1 MIIKKTACQYIHIEL
16 QNDVE
21 KLLFILSKNTELLI
35 SFFHQHLENFSEHIR
50 KKKIIRDKFSF
61 KKIKPKSVLGFF
73 VLIAFQFQYVIAQP
87 LNALPINGKV
97 VAGVATISQTSTAT
111 NATMTVNQTSQRAVI
126 NWDSFNVGKNAAV
139 NFVTP
144 GANSS
149 TLNRVTGASPS
160 LIQGALSSNG
170 QIILVNANGIT
181 FGRGAQV
188 DAPGVV
194 ASTMDIAN
202 KDFMD
207 GKSTF
212 SGSGSGKI
220 VNKGTISATTQDGF
234 IALLAPEVQNQGYLL
249 ASKGGT
255 VVMTAG
261 EQITLNFQGKHL
273 GGVNVDIATYKA
285 LVANKR
291 VVEVNGGLVVMAAG
305 AANQLMSSVIKNTG
319 RVSASS
325 VVNNGG
331 EIEFVGNT
339 VTQAGTVEANSTT
352 GVGGQVNLVGNNIT
366 ATSKSKTTA
375 TGATGGGQVNMG
387 LAQTAVSGGTQVN
400 AVTPSANTVA
410 INQAIVKAN
419 ATQAAQNNSLAQT
432 VTVEQGASIDA
443 SATQSGNGGII
454 AIWSALKTNIAGSLK
469 AIGGA
474 VSGNGGFVETSS
486 KGTVILAPNA
496 IINTSASNGKAG
508 TWLLDPID
516 LTIDAATANIISA
529 ALENNNVSIAVNGNV
544 CPSLGSCTQ
553 NGSGSLTIAS
563 GTNILKATG
572 SLSTL
577 SLSSSGVFNLN
588 ANISGQNL
596 NVIISSSIAYL
607 NAGSSITA
615 NQVTV
620 QAQTIYANGIIN
632 AQSGTTLGAA
642 IQLLAQAIYVS
653 GGLNTSTSSNTNTSN
668 TTNTSVTYNGN
679 IIRKEDLPTFLTS
692 QNNPNGNIAGG
703 LDVVYTSSAAND
715 SSASAQTNTNQTN
728 IIHLNAVN
736 DLTIYSSAQIL
747 ANGTNGGQITLSAQ
761 QLNAQ
766 SGSLIQANGNNGPGG
781 VIAINGTDIRLAGA
795 VAANGSNGG
804 SFAVTANTLTIDS
817 AAVVQTNGQAGPG
830 GTITLTS
837 HQDIQ
842 INQAQ
847 ISANGYTDG
856 GSITIVSNAGNLNI
870 QNTLIQT
877 NGSNGRGGSIG
888 ISTFNQT
895 ILSGA
900 TVEASGFI
908 QGGTILIGND
918 ANNSTLP
925 FSIYTS
931 LDALTTINASQT
943 NLSNT
948 TAGGLVE
955 TSGATLSM
963 LASINAGRGGMW
975 LIDPYTYIIG
985 STEAGYINTALNA
998 GTAVT
1003 INATNA
1009 STSVGSNSISG
1020 SGPTSAIVING
1031 LISASSGTAALSLT
1045 ATTIYINNNVTT
1057 MGSQTYTGN
1066 VVLGMPSIVLQTS
1079 NAGVTVT
1086 GSITTQPTV
1095 LEFLGNT
1102 SYLFNAITY
1111 SASSSA
1117 SSLGMLGSISWSGT
1131 NYTFTPSSSLTLSSV
1146 STLLVAGGGSGGAV
1160 SNGGYE
1166 GGGGGGGGG
1175 VASGTMQLTANTNY
1189 VVTVGAGG
1197 ISSFSTTNACCNGGN
1212 TTITGG
1218 ATITV
1223 YGGGAGGEGNG
1234 GGSSTGISG
1243 GSGGGGNGYG
1253 GTHNPGVVT
1262 SCFGCPSG
1270 LTSYGNNGGTGMNG
1284 VGGGNGG
1291 GGGAT
1296 AVGTSANGSTASNG
1310 GAGLTTDITGSS
1322 AVYGSGG
1329 GAGAGDIP
1337 HMNNGNQGSG
1347 GSNAGNGGTGG
1358 SNGNGGS
1365 AGGNA
1370 ASNYGGGGGG
1380 AGGMTNQFGGT
1391 GGSGIAV
1398 FKFSTTSGLT
1408 ITTGSGA
1415 VSLAAVTGLS
1425 RLTINSTSNASQVT
1439 GIISGSGSVALNSA
1453 SGYNSGVLLFT
1464 GANTYTGGTTISGGT
1479 LQVGAG
1485 STTGNLGTGGVTDNA
1500 ALIFNRSDAIT
1511 DANNITGSGTL
1522 TQAGSGTLTL
1532 SGNNSYTGGTTI
1544 SGGTLQVGAG
1554 STTGN
1559 LGTGGVTDNAALIFN
1574 RSDAI
1579 TDANNITGS
1588 GTLTQAGSG
1597 TLTLSGN
1604 NSYTGGTILNAG
1616 TLNLGSANAIGS
1628 TGTITFGNYSGR
1640 ITGGGILQFSSSNTT
1655 DYSSRFS
1662 SALFQTYLIDT
1673 NGQSVTL
1680 GSALTSNVGTLI
1692 KLGSGTLTLGATNT
1706 YANGSGTQIYGGI
1719 LQVSSDANLG
1729 NSSPVMLIGGALLAS
1744 SSFSTSKNIIA
1755 YLTNGVIEAASGVT
1769 LTLTGSID
1777 GTTVNIGGTAT
1788 GGSYTG
1794 TIVYAPSG
1802 GSLTNLNL
1810 YAGTLLNNSSY
1821 TNGSLL
1827 TIYGGNIAAAA
1838 GTTVTFSNTVAG
1850 SAAIN
1855 IGDSVNTGTVV
1866 LSNTSNSFSG
1876 GVNVNY
1882 GTLSVSAQ
1890 TNLPSGNTV
1899 TLTNG
1904 GTLLDTA
1911 NSVTL
1916 ANNIVLGTGGGV
1928 VAVNGSANTLTL
1940 SGTMTGANA
1949 IQFGTSTNTGTI
1961 ALTTNKAFTGA
1972 MTVSAATVNLSGL
1985 LSTTTIGISGNG
1997 TLAVTGGGY
2006 NRINLASVI
2015 TISNGTFANT
2025 QIGTGGIGQTMAA
2038 GSQLNLNGNATV
2050 SLAGVGDTWGSISV
2064 QGLTINSTGSG
2075 NTITGGAL
2083 AIYNTGLTISVAS
2096 ATSLTISSLM
2106 ENSNSTAGLFTKI
2119 GAGTLILTGANTY
2132 TGGTTI
2138 SAGTIQVGTGGTTG
2152 NLGTGGV
2159 AINNN
2164 SALVYNRS
2172 DALTDNNIIS
2182 GTGTVTQNGSGT
2194 TTLGGGN
2201 TYTGITTVN
2210 TGTLTNTAS
2219 GSSTRTVTFNI
2230 NSGGTYK
2237 LLSTVGFP
2245 QATTNGYTFVVNS
2258 GGTLDLN
2265 GVGWLDVGSTGYA
2278 IQLNGGSLSNS
2289 SATAAT
2295 VTMSYSPTK
2304 DIVLAANS
2312 YIGGT
2317 GNITLNGV
2325 ISGAYSLTNSN
2336 TGVVTLG
2343 GANTYSGGTF
2353 INAGTVQISSD
2364 GNLGAVPSSAATNVT
2379 INGGGLLAS
2388 GQTGAFSIS
2397 ANRGIAIGSS
2407 GGSISNASTSYTLT
2421 VAGVISGSNT
2431 LTINAGSNTGT
2442 VILSNAANSYSG
2454 NTTINGGTLQIGSS
2468 GTLGSGSYAGNIS
2481 IATGATFK
2489 YSSSAAQ
2496 TLSGAISGVGTLT
2509 KDTGTSVLTISNA
2522 NALFAGPVNANAGTL
2537 ALSNPS
2543 ALGGSTGGLL
2553 TIGAAGTVDLQYAG
2567 TVTLATLSIASGGAI
2582 TNSTANSAL
2591 TVSGTSTLG
2600 GSVTT
2605 NALQTYT
2612 GAVILGANTV
2622 LTTTT
2627 APITFSSTVDSVV
2640 GSNYSLTITN
2650 GSGSN
2655 TFAGV
2660 VGGTTPLS
2668 TISVSGASSLLSSVT
2683 TSGASGQLWSGNL
2696 TIAGNVTLSS
2706 NNGPVTINGAVTS
2719 LQLQNILQF
2728 TGSGAYSDTVN
2739 GVVATGTAGS
2749 SAITLPSGGG
2759 TLSYAS
2765 GTGIYS
2771 WTAPANII
2779 AQYLV
2784 VAGGG
2789 AGGAN
2794 DGGGG
2799 GGGGVLAGNISSSS
2813 AVTFTAVVG
2822 AGGSGIVSYPYVGN
2836 SGVNSTLNQSSLA
2849 LNITAVGGGGGG
2861 GVGTNTAGSS
2871 GGSGGGGGVGG
2882 VGGSATASQGN
2893 TGGAG
2898 SPSPTAAGGGGG
2910 AGGAGGV
2917 GARST
2922 FNDITS
2928 GSALGGAGGD
2938 GLASSITGTTVYYGA
2953 GGGGGSGAFGGSGG
2967 LGGGGN
2973 GGTNVNVGGTNNG
2986 IGSAGSGYGSGG
2998 GGSQVTTTVGGSGS
3012 SGVVILSYSPSNAF
3026 TINAGSGK
3034 VALAGNINSATA
3046 NSNSLK
3052 SIAITSSNAAS
3063 IISGNIYGSSSFTFN
3078 GSGTLQLTGANT
3090 YTGGTTIS
3098 GGTLSIASA
3107 GAGGSNLSTGTVT
3120 IGGGTL
3126 LDTATSTIN
3135 NPITLAAGTNKIA
3148 AAALTTLTISS
3159 IIGGGANSIVFGDS
3173 TNTGTVILSAA
3184 NTYTGGTTISGGT
3197 VQVGAGGATGSLGT
3211 GGVVNNAAL
3220 VYNVSAAITD
3230 ANIISGTGSITQSGS
3245 GALTLT
3251 SNNTY
3256 TGLTTVNSGTVLYL
3270 TPSGTFADTLSGGFV
3285 NNGTINF
3292 DGSNGLGTATG
3303 SSGTFIYGASGSGA
3317 WNITNSIANTTQWN
3331 NRLVIYG
3338 VVTTSGQ
3345 ITVNN
3350 YGNFWLQA
3358 STTSSVNSTSAVNL
3372 NGANTYLRVY
3382 GVANAIDAIGALT
3395 GSGTVDFSD
3404 GGAGTSMALS
3414 VGNGNGSGTFTGA
3427 IKNSGASSGPTTLGL
3442 TKVGTGTQTLSGT
3455 STYTG
3460 ATTISGGILSVATL
3474 ANGGTSSG
3482 IGQSTSSAANLV
3494 INSGTLQ
3501 YTGGTSGQTLTTDR
3515 LFTIGASGATID
3527 ASGTGA
3533 LTFGNSG
3540 SIAFSSGTSTPTLT
3554 LTGNGTATLTPILGN
3569 AGTSTY
3575 ITALTKTSSGTWT
3588 LGGADTYSGGTTISA
3603 GTLSAASGNALGVG
3617 AVGIGSSGTLN
3628 LSYGGTVTLGSNLS
3642 MVAGSS
3648 ITNTANTSNLTVT
3661 GTGTLAGTINTAGY
3675 QTYTGAVTL
3684 GANTTLSTLNTSAVN
3699 TNGAISF
3706 IAAVNGTAGTETLTV
3721 ANGSGNLTF
3730 GSTVGASTVLGSLT
3744 VNGVSGSPYLQTTLL
3759 LGNITTTGIQSYGGN
3774 LNLSA
3779 NIALAT
3785 TNSNVTV
3792 SGIVYQKAIL
3802 QFLGGVN
3809 GSSSSGGYSYSLDG
3823 GNTFVSGTA
3832 TSTSTSIVGVGA
3844 ISYSNSAYSFTP
3856 TITASSNYLVVGGGG
3871 AGGSQFGGGGG
3882 AGGVL
3887 QSSSTF
3893 VGGTAYSITVGSG
3906 GTIAAGA
3913 GGNGNNTTI
3922 SGGLIT
3928 TITAYGGG
3936 GGGSNVGGSTAPK
3949 NGGSGGGA
3957 ANLTTGLAGT
3967 GTLNQGNAGGGT
3979 TASSSPIWTTGGGG
3993 GAGSVGVAGN
4003 TTSAGAG
4010 GTGVLNSIAG
4020 SNVGQQ
4026 SNGSYYV
4033 GGGGGGG
4040 NYNNLGSNSTN
4051 GVGGLG
4057 GGGAG
4062 AVNTATAT
4070 SGSSNTGGGGG
4081 GGSQNFSLTNGGA
4094 GGSGVVVLSIGSSAS
4109 NYSLTITGGSGAV
4122 TIGGSLYVL
4131 AGVNINSTS
4140 ATSAISGAITGPTAL
4155 TFNNAINYT
4164 GSNGGV
4170 LALSAANTY
4179 AGNTTIGGGTLS
4191 LSSAGNLGGGSYAGT
4206 ITIGS
4211 GAVFKDASS
4220 VAQTISGSI
4229 SGAGSIVKDTSTS
4242 TLALT
4247 NANTLTGGI
4256 TINAGTLQIGNA
4268 AASGGTSINN
4278 NAITIA
4284 AGAALDLNGQTT
4296 NAYSSLTLN
4305 GSGINNAGALTNS
4318 ASGSASYAGSVTLNT
4333 ASAIGS
4339 GTGAIT
4345 ITGAI
4350 TDTNNSGLALI
4361 GNNALT
4367 LSSASN
4373 ALYQVAS
4380 TTASSGVGAIS
4391 IINNAALI
4399 IGSVT
4404 VGANTY
4410 TGLKSSGNIS
4420 VQTLTGN
4427 LTIAQSVASSS
4438 ASGSASAPTLL
4449 FAAAKNAAVGDTTYN
4464 IILSGSPSITMSGT
4478 GAIADFYS
4486 GSSTSST
4493 GLATFINAK
4502 TTNSTQSGVT
4512 TSTQPN
4518 TAGFNALFREN
4529 VIYIAV
4535 SGTSAYGSAAAIT
4548 YKECSNLSCSILV
4561 ASPPTV
4567 TGTVSWLETVPTSSS
4582 NVGSYTLTYGSG
4594 LSATGYVLRAATAQ
4608 AYIITAANLSI
4619 TANNQN
4625 ATYGTAL
4632 TVGSGSTQF
4641 ASSGLKNS
4649 ETIGSITLASTGA
4662 SNTASVG
4669 SYNIVPSAATGG
4681 TFTASNYNITY
4692 NNGTLTVVAR
4702 PIIITASSGQT
4713 KVYGEANPTLNY
4725 SVEANG
4731 SGRGLFGSDTFTGA
4745 LARATG
4751 ENVGSYTI
4759 GQGTLANN
4767 NYAITF
4773 VASNFS
4779 ITARPIYISANASQT
4794 KVYGNANPTLTYT
4807 TQVKATGSGLLGTDN
4822 VTLSGSLARASGE
4835 DVGSAYA
4842 ISQGTVTTGSN
4853 NYSIVYTGANFAI
4866 TPRPIT
4872 LTASSATKIYGETD
4886 PSLAVTITAGSLAS
4900 AAVTDTLANVTG
4912 TLSRSAGENVGN
4924 YNILLGSGTKAANYT
4939 ITFDSTNQAMG
4950 ITARPIYISANASQ
4964 TKVYGNANPTLTY
4977 TTQVKATGSG
4987 LLGTDNVT
4995 LSGSLARA
5003 SGEDVGSAYA
5013 ISQGTVTTGSNNYS
5027 IVYTGANFA
5036 ITPRPI
5042 TLTASSAT
5050 KIYGETDPSLA
5061 VTITAGSLASAAV
5074 TDTLANVTGT
5084 LSRSAGENVG
5094 NYNILLGSGT
5104 KAANY
5109 TITFDSTNQAMGIT
5123 ARPIYISADASQTK
5137 VYGNTDPN
5145 TYTYTVEANGT
5156 SRGLV
5161 GSDTFTGSLTR
5172 ATGENVGNYAIGQG
5186 TVANSNYAITYVPA
5200 NFAITPATLSL
5211 TGTRQYDGTIVMN
5224 GSAMSVAG
5232 VNGESFNVTGSANL
5246 STKNVVFAINNPTD
5260 QTAPVAQNLLDV
5272 NGLTLTPVGNA
5283 LLSNYNSLTPI
5294 NTQVIVTKRSVTLTA
5309 PSISK
5314 VYDGVSSY
5322 DMTAL
5327 DLAAMSNRLVGGDTV
5342 TAASVVFAGSNANV
5356 GSGKTVNLLSATIN
5370 DGNNGLN
5377 YNKSL
5382 TSSSTSEITPAQL
5395 IVTAVNS
5402 AKFVTQSDPVN
5413 FAGAIYNGFVGA
5425 ENASNLTGVLS
5436 VTRPIGEAAGT
5447 FILTPSGFGASGS
5460 VNGNYQISYRTGTFT
5475 IVPANQLLVEVAP
5488 TVVSYGA
5495 STIPFSASARYLR
5508 CSLADC
5514 SATGSVNTVT
5524 TLTPTINGSSVA
5536 ISDGVCGSANFTLI
5550 PLAAAQSGSGAY
5562 AVGGY
5567 NLGASN
5573 IAINGSNFTS
5583 MVITGGLTIERLV
5596 LSTSQL
5602 GIAGAQKVYD
5612 GNAAITGLTLPTS
5625 ATSSS
5630 VLANDHVVIGGSGY
5644 YADQNVGSNKTVT
5657 LNISLSGADAN
5668 NYRLSNSQFTDSTGT
5683 ITQLPSVTYLGATG
5697 GNWSNAGNWAGGAIP
5712 TSTTQVI
5719 GGVSTLVNNVAQ
5731 VIIPSG
5737 VTVNYDSALVGQVG
5751 SAISNSGNILFNGSN
5766 AFNFTNQVSG
5776 SGTITQ
5782 SGAGTLTISGDNT
5795 NRSGN
5800 TLISNGTTLM
5810 IGSLSALGSGS
5821 VVSSGGSLGVTGN
5834 LVLNSLTTTGPI
5846 TLVTNIHTANNQ
5858 IYNGPVTLGAGASVN
5873 GVITPMLLK
5882 SDNGNI
5888 SFNGQLLG
5896 GASSFANKQSLDIE
5910 ALNGQVTFG
5919 DTVGGS
5925 VINPDGS
5932 HISYSSAYFDSPNIY
5947 NLNVT
5952 ANTILIKANI
5962 TTFGTQNYTGN
5973 VLIGDN
5979 GSNGSTR
5986 VLLSEDPSIVIVG
5999 TVNDIAPPPNAHNLV
6014 IEAITTV
6021 ANETPIVDVSSAIIG
6036 RIDPLASLTIKTGYQ
6051 NQDTSLPNPPAIADT
6066 SVSRGRIATGEVTTY
6081 GKQIYTTDTTTNS
6094 GLHREINAQNIP
6106 QGVLN
6111 DRMALEGLAS
6121 GTLMAAIS
6129 ASKDLDFALTNSKGP
6144 SGAISVTSPDESCQ
6158 VGDDSCLKPKAI

>member
-1 MIIKKTACQYIHIEL
+1 MIIKKTARQYIHIEL

-21 KLLFILSKNTELLI
+21 KLLFILSKNTELLT

-50 KKKIIRDKFSF
+50 KKKIIREKFSF
-61 KKIKPKSVLGFF
+61 KNIKPKSVLGFF

-87 LNALPINGKV
+87 LNALPTNGKV
-97 VAGVATISQTSTAT
+97 VAGAATISQTSAAT

-1253 GTHNPGVVT
+1253 GTHNPGGVT
-1262 SCFGCPSG
+1262 SCSGCPSG

-1329 GAGAGDIP
+1329 GAGADDIP

-1358 SNGNGGS
+1358 NNGSGGS

-1380 AGGMTNQFGGT
+1380 AGGMTNQLGGT

-1464 GANTYTGGTTISGGT
+1464 GANT
-1479 LQVGAG
+1479 
-1485 STTGNLGTGGVTDNA
+1485 
-1500 ALIFNRSDAIT
+1500 
-1511 DANNITGSGTL
+1511 
-1522 TQAGSGTLTL
+1522 
-1532 SGNNSYTGGTTI
+1532 YTGGTTI

-1827 TIYGGNIAAAA
+1827 TVYGGNISVAA

-1855 IGDSVNTGTVV
+1855 IGDSVNTGTVA

-1876 GVNVNY
+1876 GVNLNY

-1928 VAVNGSANTLTL
+1928 IAVNGSANTLTL
-1940 SGTMTGANA
+1940 SGTMTGSNA

-1997 TLAVTGGGY
+1997 TLAVTGGGG
-2006 NRINLASVI
+2006 NRINQASVI
-2015 TISNGTFANT
+2015 TVSNGTFANT
-2025 QIGTGGIGQTMAA
+2025 QTGNGAIGQTMGA
-2038 GSQLNLNGNATV
+2038 GSTINLNGNATV

-2064 QGLTINSTGSG
+2064 QGLTINSSGSG
-2075 NTITGGAL
+2075 NSITGGSL

-2096 ATSLTISSLM
+2096 NTSLTISSPM
-2106 ENSNSTAGLFTKI
+2106 VDSNSTVGLYTKT

-2132 TGGTTI
+2132 TGVTTI
-2138 SAGTIQVGTGGTTG
+2138 SAGTLQIGDGNTTG
-2152 NLGTGGV
+2152 TLGSGGV
-2159 AINNN
+2159 TNNA
-2164 SALVYNRS
+2164 ALVFNRS
-2172 DALTDNNIIS
+2172 NAITANNIIS

-2194 TTLGGGN
+2194 TTLGGAN
-2201 TYTGITTVN
+2201 TYTGNTTIN
-2210 TGTLTNTAS
+2210 AGTLANAAS
-2219 GSSTRTVTFNI
+2219 GSSTKTATFII
-2230 NSGGTYK
+2230 NNGGTYK

-2245 QATTNGYTFVVNS
+2245 NISTNGYTFVVNS

-2265 GVGWLDVGSTGYA
+2265 GVGWVDGGSTGYA

-2295 VTMSYSPTK
+2295 VTMSYSATPSRQ
-2304 DIVLAANS
+2304 IVLAADS
-2312 YIGGT
+2312 YIGGI

-2325 ISGAYSLTNSN
+2325 ISGAFSLTNSN
-2336 TGVVTLG
+2336 TGIVTLG
-2343 GANTYSGGTF
+2343 GANSYSGGTF

-2364 GNLGAVPSSAATNVT
+2364 GNLGAVSSPAATNVT

-2388 GQTGAFSIS
+2388 GQTSAFSIG

-2407 GGSISNASTSYTLT
+2407 GGAISNASTTYTLT
-2421 VAGVISGSNT
+2421 IAGVISGSNT
-2431 LTINAGSNTGT
+2431 LTVNAGSNTGT
-2442 VILSNAANSYSG
+2442 VILSNAANSYTG
-2454 NTTINGGTLQIGSS
+2454 NTTVNKGVLQIGSA

-3026 TINAGSGK
+3026 SINAGSGK

-3063 IISGNIYGSSSFTFN
+3063 IISGNIYGSSSLTFN

-3882 AGGVL
+3882 AGGVM

-4548 YKECSNLSCSILV
+4548 YKECSNLSCSMLV

-4950 ITARPIYISANASQ
+4950 ITARPIYISAN
-4964 TKVYGNANPTLTY
+4964 
-4977 TTQVKATGSG
+4977 
-4987 LLGTDNVT
+4987 
-4995 LSGSLARA
+4995 
-5003 SGEDVGSAYA
+5003 
-5013 ISQGTVTTGSNNYS
+5013 
-5027 IVYTGANFA
+5027 
-5036 ITPRPI
+5036 
-5042 TLTASSAT
+5042 
-5050 KIYGETDPSLA
+5050 
-5061 VTITAGSLASAAV
+5061 
-5074 TDTLANVTGT
+5074 
-5084 LSRSAGENVG
+5084 
-5094 NYNILLGSGT
+5094 
-5104 KAANY
+5104 
-5109 TITFDSTNQAMGIT
+5109 
-5123 ARPIYISADASQTK
+5123 ASQTK